1 MMNGNPFMN
10 IQRVMSEYSNFMQNP
25 IQWLAQRNV
34 PNPQQAIQLKS
45 GVISTLFRGLR
56 EKLIEYLMKNGKRFN
71 FGSIAYKDKACIEL
85 QENGSN
91 PFRTV
96 ISLEK

>member
-1 MMNGNPFMN
+1 
-10 IQRVMSEYSNFMQNP
+10 
-25 IQWLAQRNV
+25 
-34 PNPQQAIQLKS
+34 
-45 GVISTLFRGLR
+45 
-56 EKLIEYLMKNGKRFN
+56 MKNGKRFN

-96 ISLEK
+96 ISLEKYKK